1 MNYDF
6 NFIGFYNSKPS
17 WVAYD
22 GATPL
27 TVRWNVNGYWEMIG
41 WEGIFCG
48 EPRSTDSDSFPDT
61 GWFIYD
67 PTDSCSDASFD
78 VSIGECPLPGI
89 AVFESCCN
97 SNVVIRVTDIP
108 PDLFPFSN
116 NSYYLQSILFNGCVT
131 EVSPSTP
138 ATIVVT
144 FDDLTEQIG
153 GCGPCTIDYP
163 CEVVTPTPTP
173 TPLPPTPT
181 PTPVCP
187 ICPTV
192 TGLPALGNSVTING
206 VTLTSSG
213 FGDITYTPSGGFISW
228 CMVGSPQTVNGNVWL
243 GPTGPFTYILSF
255 SSPVNN
261 IVLRLINYG
270 IGASGTESFTFTT
283 NTGNPILSSCD
294 YCCAT
299 INGNVVTADYC
310 LSGSPVNNQGGG
322 TFTISNPTSFTTL
335 TITGPGGEA
344 GTIVDICSDSILPP
358 PTPSSTPTNTPTNTV
373 TPTNTNT
380 PGLSPTP
387 TPTPFLPCP
396 DCENQS
402 NLPLPGNSIIYAGS
416 ITVTSTGSGS
426 IIQYTAPTG
435 TEIYCG
441 ISVLQ
446 NSVWLGFGGSF
457 TYTLNF
463 SQPVNFI
470 TIILLGYGISPSET
484 FTLTTDTGNNTPEI
498 ALCNGCCASISGNVI
513 TASNINND
521 CDPICGNTC
530 GAGQFIVNNSLPF
543 TSLTIN
549 GNGGNAGSV
558 IMICDPGPIVTPTP
572 TPIPTSEPVNTNC
585 YPILIGNSW
594 DGSNWSLNAYV
605 YNPITSVSTPVN
617 VPQSFGTSWG
627 GVANT
632 PTKLWLINIS
642 NNSIREW
649 DITISPWTAVWNRD
663 ILSPNPS
670 SFQLGYIVNSLCVYR
685 DPITNIVDPN
695 KLVSTGFVSGVGGGT
710 QIVLVDIS
718 GGIWSKTVLY
728 TFPTTTRYTGD
739 IIMNQNGKMI
749 MTTIDASTSQNYLTQ
764 LRYLGGSWT
773 LHLDI
778 PLTLLSGGQSIFQWG
793 TFFYIVTTGPGQVY
807 TIQTSPPYTTTSL
820 GFLAPQ
826 NISDASQSPDCVTL
840 EFTVPEPT
848 TTPTNTPTVTP
859 TSGLEPTVT
868 PTNTK
873 TPTPT
878 PTSGLPC
885 LDECNILFN
894 NSSDISVYNFALGTT
909 TYLNP
914 YISGFIPGSPDIAH
928 TSNKIFMYTNNQI
941 YEYDYIN
948 CPFSASFNRI
958 INIPVGV
965 QLGNG
970 LAVKNNTTLL
980 SSGFFY
986 GASLFEIDI
995 TTISAGITTLFPFT
1009 NRYVLGD
1016 ILYTTTAQPKILAT
1030 LGDVSGNNFL
1040 SQYDYNTGNLEID
1053 VNINSIN
1060 GPFGVFIENGQIYV
1074 TSAGGEVWE
1083 VSLTFPYTLT
1093 LIQNLGIGIG
1103 GASSIPECSDADLY
1117 ISGTTPTPTPTI
1129 TKTPT
1134 LTPTS
1139 TTTPTFTPTPT
1150 NTSTGPAPTP
1160 TQTPTNTATPTN
1172 TPTKTKTPTPTQTVT
1187 PTKTVTPTV
1196 TKTSTPTPTPTNPI
1210 GGCCPVDN
1218 TLPFKAS
1225 VVIGGVT
1232 ITPSSVGSVS
1242 QGLSITFVPSC
1253 GSSSITLNSPLLLG
1267 QNSFTYTLSFSNP
1280 VNNVTIRL
1288 VNYRYVPT
1296 GTDSFTITTNSGT
1309 PTITSCEYCCATIT
1323 NNVITA
1329 SQDITNIYCNSSLG
1343 IGSGLFTFTTLSP
1356 FTTLTITGPGNGS
1369 SAVYASICEFDT
1381 TPEVTPTP
1389 TPTKTPTP
1397 TPTTQ
1402 PVLTSFLVVNCC
1414 TKTENY
1420 SILPVTILP
1429 GQVIVGTD
1437 NNCYTVITVLN
1448 GPINVVWKGPGF
1460 IFSGCT
1466 DCLSEL
1472 PCSTPTPTPTN
1483 TSTPTKTPGET
1494 PRATPT
1500 RTPNSTPT
1508 PTKTPTRTPG
1518 ETPRATPT
1526 RTPAPTPNCLYYRI
1540 NNTDGDLDAT
1550 ITFTPCCDT
1559 EISPLIVSPVSVTLV
1574 CSSTV
1579 PLAPPNVVVV
1589 NIGNCPTCNQ

>member
-6 NFIGFYNSKPS
+6 NFIGYYNSKPS

-27 TVRWNVNGYWEMIG
+27 TVRWNLNGYWEMIG

-67 PTDSCSDASFD
+67 PTNSCSNASFD
-78 VSIGECPLPGI
+78 VSIGSCPLPGI
-89 AVFESCCN
+89 AVFQSCCD
-97 SNVVIRVTDIP
+97 SDVIIRVINIP

-116 NSYYLQSILFNGCVT
+116 NSYYLQSDLFNGCVT
-131 EVSPSTP
+131 EISTSTP

-144 FDDLTEQIG
+144 FDDLTEQLG

-163 CEVVTPTPTP
+163 CNVVTPTPTP
-173 TPLPPTPT
+173 TLPIPTPT
-181 PTPVCP
+181 PTPVCEV
-187 ICPTV
+187 CPTV
-192 TGLPALGNSVTING
+192 AGLPSLGNSITING

-213 FGDITYTPSGGFISW
+213 FGDVSYSSAGGFISW

-283 NTGNPILSSCD
+283 NTGNPTLSSCD

-426 IIQYTAPTG
+426 IIQYTTG

-585 YPILIGNSW
+585 YPLLIGNAYDLST
-594 DGSNWSLNAYV
+594 STWSLNAYV

-632 PTKLWLINIS
+632 PTKLWLINES

-649 DITISPWTAVWNRD
+649 DITISPWSAVWNRD

-670 SFQLGYIVNSLCVYR
+670 NLQLGFIFYSLCVYR

-695 KLVSTGFVSGVGGGT
+695 KLVSNGFVGPTSTGGR

-728 TFPTTTRYTGD
+728 TFPSTTRFAGD

-749 MTTIDASTSQNYLTQ
+749 MTTIDGSTGQNYLTQ
-764 LRYLGGSWT
+764 LRYLGGSWV

-778 PLTLLSGGQSIFQWG
+778 PLTLTGGQSIFQWG

-859 TSGLEPTVT
+859 TSGLTPTVT
-868 PTNTK
+868 PTPTATPTV
-873 TPTPT
+873 TPTP
-878 PTSGLPC
+878 GLPC
-885 LDECNILFN
+885 LPECSILIN
-894 NSSDISVYNFALGTT
+894 NSPDILSYNFALNTL

-914 YISGFIPGSPDIAH
+914 FISGFIPGSPDIAH
-928 TSNKIFMYTNNQI
+928 TSDKIFMYTGNQI

-958 INIPVGV
+958 INIPFGT

-970 LAVKNNTTLL
+970 LAVKDNLTLIG
-980 SSGFFY
+980 SNGFFF
-986 GASLFEIDI
+986 GQSCIEIDI
-995 TTISAGITTLFPFT
+995 TTTNAVVTPLFAFT
-1009 NRYVLGD
+1009 NRNVLGD
-1016 ILYTTTAQPKILAT
+1016 LQYTTTAQPKLLAL
-1030 LGDVSGNNFL
+1030 LGDPAGGTYL
-1040 SQYDYNTGNLEID
+1040 SQYDYTTGNLEVDI
-1053 VNINSIN
+1053 NINVIS
-1060 GPFGVFIENGQIYV
+1060 GPYGMFIENGQIYV
-1074 TSAGGEVWE
+1074 TSAGGQIWE
-1083 VSLTFPYTLT
+1083 VNLSFPYTLT
-1093 LIQNLGIGIG
+1093 LIQNSGNPIA
-1103 GASSIPECSDADLY
+1103 GASSIPECSDTKLY
-1117 ISGTTPTPTPTI
+1117 PEGSTPTPTPTN
-1129 TKTPT
+1129 
-1134 LTPTS
+1134 
-1139 TTTPTFTPTPT
+1139 TPTPT
-1150 NTSTGPAPTP
+1150 VTRTNTPTP
-1160 TQTPTNTATPTN
+1160 TVTPTDPPPTYSPTPTN
-1172 TPTKTKTPTPTQTVT
+1172 TPTNTKTPTPTKTITPTVT
-1187 PTKTVTPTV
+1187 PTKT
-1196 TKTSTPTPTPTNPI
+1196 KTPTPTPTNPI
-1210 GGCCPVDN
+1210 GGCCPEDN
-1218 TLPFKAS
+1218 TLPFKS
-1225 VVIGGVT
+1225 PVVIDGVT

-1296 GTDSFTITTNSGT
+1296 GTDSFTITTNGGN
-1309 PTITSCEYCCATIT
+1309 PIITSCEYCCATI
-1323 NNVITA
+1323 NSNVITA
-1329 SQDITNIYCNSSLG
+1329 SQDLTNLYCNSTNG
-1343 IGSGLFTFTTLSP
+1343 IGSGLFTFTALSP
-1356 FTTLTITGPGNGS
+1356 FTTLTITGPGNGLS
-1369 SAVYASICEFDT
+1369 SVYASICKFDAI
-1381 TPEVTPTP
+1381 PAVTPTP

-1397 TPTTQ
+1397 TPTLQ

-1414 TKTENY
+1414 TKTENF

-1460 IFSGCT
+1460 LFSGCT
-1466 DCLSEL
+1466 DCLVEL

-1483 TSTPTKTPGET
+1483 TSTPTRTPN
-1494 PRATPT
+1494 ATPT
-1500 RTPNSTPT
+1500 VTPTKTKTPTPTPTKTVTPTPTKTVTPT
-1508 PTKTPTRTPG
+1508 PTKTP
-1518 ETPRATPT
+1518 
-1526 RTPAPTPNCLYYRI
+1526 APTPSCFYYRI
-1540 NNTDGDLDAT
+1540 NNTNEKDVS

-1559 EISPLIVSPVSVTLV
+1559 EISPLIIAPNSVTLV

-1579 PLAPPNVVVV
+1579 PSVPANVVSL
-1589 NIGNCPTCNQ
+1589 NIGTCPTC

>member
-6 NFIGFYNSKPS
+6 NFIGYYNSKPS

-27 TVRWNVNGYWEMIG
+27 TVRWNLNGYWEMIG

-67 PTDSCSDASFD
+67 PTDSCSNASFD
-78 VSIGECPLPGI
+78 VSIGSCPLPGV
-89 AVFESCCN
+89 ATFQSCCD
-97 SNVVIRVTDIP
+97 SNVIIRVINIP

-116 NSYYLQSILFNGCVT
+116 NSYYLQSDLFNGCVT
-131 EVSPSTP
+131 ETSESTP
-138 ATIVVT
+138 PTIVVT
-144 FDDLTEQIG
+144 FNNLTEQIG

-163 CEVVTPTPTP
+163 CDVVTPTPTP
-173 TPLPPTPT
+173 TPPIPTPT
-181 PTPVCP
+181 PTPVCAV
-187 ICPTV
+187 CPTV
-192 TGLPALGNSVTING
+192 SGLPALGNSVTING

-283 NTGNPILSSCD
+283 NTGNPTLSSCD

-358 PTPSSTPTNTPTNTV
+358 PTPSNTPTNTPTDPPPTPSN
-373 TPTNTNT
+373 TPTQSS
-380 PGLSPTP
+380 SPI
-387 TPTPFLPCP
+387 
-396 DCENQS
+396 D
-402 NLPLPGNSIIYAGS
+402 
-416 ITVTSTGSGS
+416 
-426 IIQYTAPTG
+426 
-435 TEIYCG
+435 
-441 ISVLQ
+441 
-446 NSVWLGFGGSF
+446 
-457 TYTLNF
+457 
-463 SQPVNFI
+463 
-470 TIILLGYGISPSET
+470 
-484 FTLTTDTGNNTPEI
+484 
-498 ALCNGCCASISGNVI
+498 
-513 TASNINND
+513 
-521 CDPICGNTC
+521 
-530 GAGQFIVNNSLPF
+530 
-543 TSLTIN
+543 
-549 GNGGNAGSV
+549 
-558 IMICDPGPIVTPTP
+558 
-572 TPIPTSEPVNTNC
+572 TNC
-585 YPILIGNSW
+585 YPLLIGNAYDLST
-594 DGSNWSLNAYV
+594 STWSLNAYV
-605 YNPITSVSTPVN
+605 YDPITSVSTPVN

-632 PTKLWLINIS
+632 PTKLWIINES

-670 SFQLGYIVNSLCVYR
+670 NLQLGFIFYSLCVYR

-695 KLVSTGFVSGVGGGT
+695 KLVSNGFVGATSTGGR

-728 TFPTTTRYTGD
+728 TFPSTTRFAGD

-749 MTTIDASTSQNYLTQ
+749 MTTIDVSTGQNYLTQ
-764 LRYLGGSWT
+764 LRYLGGSWV

-778 PLTLLSGGQSIFQWG
+778 PLTLSGGQSIFQWG
-793 TFFYIVTTGPGQVY
+793 TFFYIVTTGPGEIY

-848 TTPTNTPTVTP
+848 ITPTNTPTVTP
-859 TSGLEPTVT
+859 TSGLTPTVT
-868 PTNTK
+868 PTKTSTPTV
-873 TPTPT
+873 TPTP
-878 PTSGLPC
+878 GLPC
-885 LDECNILFN
+885 LPECSILIN
-894 NSSDISVYNFALGTT
+894 NSPDIFSYNFALNTL

-914 YISGFIPGSPDIAH
+914 FISGFIPGSADIAH
-928 TSNKIFMYTNNQI
+928 TSDKIFMYTLTQI
-941 YEYDYIN
+941 YEYDYTN

-958 INIPVGV
+958 INIPAPYS
-965 QLGNG
+965 LGNG
-970 LAVKNNTTLL
+970 LAVKNNTTLI
-980 SSGFFY
+980 SSFNFFF
-986 GASLFEIDI
+986 GQPCLEIDI
-995 TTISAGITTLFPFT
+995 TNTNAVVTSLFPFT
-1009 NRYVLGD
+1009 NRNVLGD
-1016 ILYTTTAQPKILAT
+1016 LLYTTTTQPKLLAL
-1030 LGDVSGNNFL
+1030 LGDSAGNTYL
-1040 SQYDYNTGNLEID
+1040 SQYDYATGNLEVDI
-1053 VNINSIN
+1053 NINTIS
-1060 GPFGVFIENGQIYV
+1060 GPYGMFIENGQIYV
-1074 TSAGGEVWE
+1074 TSAVGQIWGVNL
-1083 VSLTFPYTLT
+1083 SFPYTLT
-1093 LIQNLGIGIG
+1093 LIQNSGNPIA
-1103 GASSIPECSDADLY
+1103 GASSIPECSDTKLY
-1117 ISGTTPTPTPTI
+1117 PEG
-1129 TKTPT
+1129 
-1134 LTPTS
+1134 
-1139 TTTPTFTPTPT
+1139 
-1150 NTSTGPAPTP
+1150 
-1160 TQTPTNTATPTN
+1160 
-1172 TPTKTKTPTPTQTVT
+1172 
-1187 PTKTVTPTV
+1187 
-1196 TKTSTPTPTPTNPI
+1196 STPTPTPTNTPTPTVTPTDPPPTPTNTPTNTKTPTTTPTNTPTNTKTPTPTPTKTNPI
-1210 GGCCPVDN
+1210 GDCCPEDN
-1218 TLPFKAS
+1218 ALPYHS
-1225 VVIGGVT
+1225 PIIINGVT
-1232 ITPSSVGSVS
+1232 IGATIVGSVS
-1242 QGLSITFVPSC
+1242 QGLPITFVPSC
-1253 GSSSITLNSPLLLG
+1253 GSSSITLNPPLLLG

-1280 VNNVTIRL
+1280 VNNVKIRL
-1288 VNYRYVPT
+1288 VNYRYTPT
-1296 GTDSFTITTNSGT
+1296 GSDSFTITTNTGN
-1309 PTITSCEYCCATIT
+1309 PGITSCEYCCATIS
-1323 NNVITA
+1323 NNTITA
-1329 SQDITNIYCNSSLG
+1329 SQNITNPYCNSSFG
-1343 IGSGLFTFTTLSP
+1343 IGSGLFTITTLNP
-1356 FTTLTITGPGNGS
+1356 FTTLTITGPGNGL
-1369 SAVYASICEFDT
+1369 SAVYASICNFDAI
-1381 TPEVTPTP
+1381 PAVTPTP

-1397 TPTTQ
+1397 TPTLQ

-1414 TKTENY
+1414 TKTENF

-1460 IFSGCT
+1460 LFSGCT
-1466 DCLSEL
+1466 SCLSEN

-1494 PRATPT
+1494 PRATQT

-1526 RTPAPTPNCLYYRI
+1526 RTPAPTPNCFYYRV
-1540 NNTDGDLDAT
+1540 NNTDELDAT

-1559 EISPLIVSPVSVTLV
+1559 EISPLIISPNSVTLI

-1579 PLAPPNVVVV
+1579 PLVPPNVVSL